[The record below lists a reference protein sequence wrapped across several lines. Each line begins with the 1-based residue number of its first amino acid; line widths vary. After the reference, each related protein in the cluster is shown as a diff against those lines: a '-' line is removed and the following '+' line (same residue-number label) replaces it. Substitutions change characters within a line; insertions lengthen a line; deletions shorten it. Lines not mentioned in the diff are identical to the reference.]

1 MAAEAGKYRHVAFA
15 PGDISL
21 LDINQMMYEKY
32 FGALKDI
39 IGLQTELNIET
50 MTFYLLSERTSKNT
64 EHYERLVRNMKRF
77 FDEIA
82 ESSHITNNKIK
93 IGVFGKW
100 YKLPSEL
107 VESIKKAVDMTKD
120 NSSLFLNFCINY
132 DGQEEILDACRLIA
146 MHVKQGS
153 LDPEMITK
161 ETIEEHTYSSY
172 YKPPEIIIAF
182 GKGHKLNGF
191 LLWDSTDSG
200 VYFVEK
206 EFSDAG
212 RENLRDFLR
221 SH

>member
-21 LDINQMMYEKY
+21 LDINQLLYEKY
-32 FGALKDI
+32 IGALKEV
-39 IGLQTELNIET
+39 IGLQTELNIEVF
-50 MTFYLLSERTSKNT
+50 TFYLLSEKTNKST
-64 EHYERLVRNMKRF
+64 EHYERLVRNMTRF

-82 ESSHITNNKIK
+82 ESCHITKNKIK

-107 VESIKKAVDMTKD
+107 VESIKKAVDATKD
-120 NSSLFLNFCINY
+120 NSNLFLNFCINY
-132 DGQEEILDACRLIA
+132 DGQEEVLDACRLIA
-146 MHVKQGS
+146 MHVKQGN

-172 YKPPEIIIAF
+172 YKPPEIMIAF

-191 LLWDSTDSG
+191 LLWDSTDSR

-212 RENLRDFLR
+212 REDVLSVLDR
-221 SH
+221 

>member
-39 IGLQTELNIET
+39 LGLQTELNIET

-64 EHYERLVRNMKRF
+64 ENYERLIRNMKRF
-77 FDEIA
+77 FEEIA
-82 ESSHITNNKIK
+82 ESGLINENKVK

-107 VESIKKAVDMTKD
+107 VESIKKVVDATKD
-120 NSSLFLNFCINY
+120 NSNLFLNFCINY
-132 DGQEEILDACRLIA
+132 DGQEEVLDACRLIA
-146 MHVKQGS
+146 MHVKQGT

-161 ETIEEHTYSSY
+161 ETVEEHTYSSY

-182 GKGHKLNGF
+182 GRGHRLNGF
-191 LLWDSTDSG
+191 LLWDSTDSR

-206 EFSDAG
+206 EFSEAG
-212 RENLRDFLR
+212 REEGLSILGRV
-221 SH
+221 